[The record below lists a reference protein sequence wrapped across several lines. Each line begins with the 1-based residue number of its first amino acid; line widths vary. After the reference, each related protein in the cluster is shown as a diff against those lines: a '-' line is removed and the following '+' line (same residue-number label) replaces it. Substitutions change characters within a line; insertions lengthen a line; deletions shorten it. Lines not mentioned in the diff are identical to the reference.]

1 MGGAER
7 RGGVR
12 ASLQAAP
19 SLELGALSLGR
30 GIRQKWAGLG
40 KSRDVGAPRVGS
52 VDCVT
57 SLRLG
62 QDSPEDSSAIAQA
75 DLRSALGIVSGRGL
89 SS

>member
-12 ASLQAAP
+12 AGLQAEV
-19 SLELGALSLGR
+19 SGARGASSLGR
-30 GIRQKWAGLG
+30 GIRRKWAGLG
-40 KSRDVGAPRVGS
+40 KSCDVGAPRVGS

-57 SLRLG
+57 RLRLG

-75 DLRSALGIVSGRGL
+75 DLRGALGIVSGRGL